1 MKNKMRIRHVVRLVV
16 LAALV
21 VLFESSAAAPA
32 ANDGAGLIG
41 TTCKNTP
48 NYKLC
53 FNTLSSDP
61 KASKGDLTTLA
72 LIMVD
77 AVKSKANQT
86 AAVISGLQPGRS
98 KPAAAALKEC
108 DFQYKVILTTSVPE
122 AVEALTKGDPKFA
135 EDGVVGSASCAAAC
149 ESAFTSAGKS
159 PLTDLNKAV
168 QDLSDVARAIIRNL
182 L

>member
-1 MKNKMRIRHVVRLVV
+1 MENKMRIRHVVQLVA
-16 LAALV
+16 LAALLV
-21 VLFESSAAAPA
+21 SFESSAAAPA
-32 ANDGAGLIG
+32 ENDGGGLIG
-41 TTCKNTP
+41 ATCKNTP
-48 NYKLC
+48 NYTLC
-53 FNTLSSDP
+53 FDTLSSDP

-86 AAVISGLQPGRS
+86 AAVISGLRPGGS
-98 KPAAAALKEC
+98 KPAAALKEC
-108 DFQYKVILTTSVPE
+108 AFQYKVILTVSVPE

-149 ESAFTSAGKS
+149 ETAFTTAGKS